1 MHAGWSRWAI
11 IFFIMTSLGGCSSQA
26 GKAPPAI
33 AVPLD
38 IPDVTGVWQGRSIA
52 DCWMVTLTNPGRCSA
67 MQKITLTMFQ
77 DGQRVTG
84 SYRCSFGNENCR
96 GLAETGVIRSGEM
109 HHRLLR
115 IRVMLDDGSMCFFTG
130 MPQKDT
136 LNGRYE
142 CQWEGPREEGSFHAE
157 RSY

>member
-1 MHAGWSRWAI
+1 MDADRSRWAI
-11 IFFIMTSLGGCSSQA
+11 TLLLFALLGACSGQPQ
-26 GKAPPAI
+26 KAPSSSGVVDGPN
-33 AVPLD
+33 
-38 IPDVTGVWQGRSIA
+38 VTGVWQGRSIA
-52 DCWMVTLTNPGRCSA
+52 DCFMVTLTNPGRCSA

-96 GLAETGVIRSGEM
+96 GLAETGVIRNGEM

-136 LNGRYE
+136 MEGRYE